1 MSTADPDPRAAR
13 RLGRVLGAQAM
24 AFDQAL
30 ADRLGLNATDL
41 RCLELVMIEPDLTP
55 GRLAEATGLTS
66 GAVTGVLDRLEKAG
80 FARRE
85 ADRID
90 RRRIVVRLL
99 PARAGEL
106 AAQLAPLDRLTGDLL
121 SRYGPDERAAIQGYL
136 AGSVD
141 VLARETARLRVASH
155 GGFVGDTYSAPVG
168 EATRGRLV
176 LHSGAPRLSRN
187 VAPLG
192 PSMSARIIVET
203 SASRLAFAG
212 SAPLGD
218 LIRATFTGPLPDV
231 RVVDGSVTI
240 RYRRAHFSSTTARIA
255 LAGSIPWT
263 VEVAGGL
270 TDLGGS
276 LDGIALSGLSLQGGA
291 NHVRLDL
298 PVPFGT
304 ASVRI
309 DGVAS
314 SIRLRRPSTVPV
326 SLRVRGGV
334 SQLRLDER
342 QLGSVSG
349 DRGFVSGAFDTSP
362 DRYEIEVV
370 SGASEVRVGGR

>member
-1 MSTADPDPRAAR
+1 
-13 RLGRVLGAQAM
+13 M
-24 AFDQAL
+24 AFDEAL

-85 ADRID
+85 ADRVD

-99 PARAGEL
+99 PERAGEL
-106 AAQLAPLDRLTGDLL
+106 AAQLEPLDRLTTDLL
-121 SRYGPDERAAIQGYL
+121 SRYRPDERAAIERYL

-141 VLARETARLRVASH
+141 ILARETARLKVASR
-155 GGFVGDTYSAPVG
+155 GGFADATYSAPVG
-168 EATRGRLV
+168 DATRGRLV
-176 LHSGAPRLSRN
+176 LHSGAPRVSRN
-187 VAPLG
+187 LAPLG

-203 SASRLAFAG
+203 SASRLAFVGAAPAG
-212 SAPLGD
+212 E
-218 LIRATFTGPLPDV
+218 LIRATFEGPLPDV
-231 RVVDGSVTI
+231 RTVGGSVTI
-240 RYRRAHFSSTTARIA
+240 RYRRARLSSTAARIA
-255 LAGSIPWT
+255 LDGSIPWT
-263 VEVAGGL
+263 IELSGGL
-270 TDLGGS
+270 TDLSGS
-276 LDGIALSGLSLQGGA
+276 LDGISLGGLSLQGGA

-334 SQLRLDER
+334 SHLRLDER
-342 QLGSVSG
+342 RLDSVSG
-349 DRGFVSGAFDTSP
+349 DRGFVSGAFETSP
-362 DRYEIEVV
+362 DRYEIEVIG
-370 SGASEVRVGGR
+370 GASEVRVGGR